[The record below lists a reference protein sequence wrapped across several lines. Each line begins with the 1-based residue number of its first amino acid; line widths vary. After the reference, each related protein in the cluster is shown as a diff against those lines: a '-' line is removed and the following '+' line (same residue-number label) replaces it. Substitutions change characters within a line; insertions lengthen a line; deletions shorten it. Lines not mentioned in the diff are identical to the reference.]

1 MSDTTTLEARLKTL
15 RDNEARQHYFV
26 LKLRDERAALDGRIA
41 EAETG
46 LAEWRGA
53 IKMKEIE
60 IEEVKQAA
68 AKEAAPDGIAGVP
81 VTT

>member
-1 MSDTTTLEARLKTL
+1 MNDITTLEARLKTL

-60 IEEVKQAA
+60 IEEAKQG
-68 AKEAAPDGIAGVP
+68 AAPDGSAGVP
-81 VTT
+81 VTP

>member
-1 MSDTTTLEARLKTL
+1 MNDITTLEARLKTL

-60 IEEVKQAA
+60 IEEARLG
-68 AKEAAPDGIAGVP
+68 AAPDGSAGVP
-81 VTT
+81 VTP